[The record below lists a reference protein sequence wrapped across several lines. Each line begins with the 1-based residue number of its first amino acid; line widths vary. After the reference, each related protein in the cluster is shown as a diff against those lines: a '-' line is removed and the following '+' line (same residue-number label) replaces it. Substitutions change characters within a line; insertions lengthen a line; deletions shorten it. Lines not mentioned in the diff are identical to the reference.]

1 VVWAWSAYW
10 VDFSTVTSGLQLA
23 EYSNMQETVPAAV

>member
-23 EYSNMQETVPAAV
+23 EYSFDYAII